1 MVGYTYHFKTS
12 NGTHHFKTYDVGAMI
27 SEIDRLNEE
36 LAKKPTEVAVEK
48 VVAAPVTTNAVAAI
62 QVPSTYV
69 IQFAKNSSVL
79 SNAAKEILDG
89 ISGSVNI
96 TASASPEGT
105 KEYNQKLSE
114 KRAAVIADY
123 LTKKGIKVNSCE
135 GVGSEDENSNRIA
148 IVTSF

>member
-1 MVGYTYHFKTS
+1 
-12 NGTHHFKTYDVGAMI
+12 MI
-27 SEIDRLNEE
+27 DEINRLNEE
-36 LAKKPTEVAVEK
+36 LAKKPTEVVVEK
-48 VVAAPVTTNAVAAI
+48 VIPSTNTVAAI

-105 KEYNQKLSE
+105 KEYNQILSE

-123 LTKKGIKVNSCE
+123 LTKKGVKVNSYE

>member
-1 MVGYTYHFKTS
+1 M
-12 NGTHHFKTYDVGAMI
+12 
-27 SEIDRLNEE
+27 
-36 LAKKPTEVAVEK
+36 
-48 VVAAPVTTNAVAAI
+48 
-62 QVPSTYV
+62 
-69 IQFAKNSSVL
+69 
-79 SNAAKEILDG
+79 
-89 ISGSVNI
+89 NI

-123 LTKKGIKVNSCE
+123 LTKKGVKVNSYE